1 MRPGASCS
9 STDSCIAHGGCLLD
23 QATINDHANTATT
36 TMMMMGGAGGE
47 TRKK

>member
-9 STDSCIAHGGCLLD
+9 SNDSCIVHGGCLLD
-23 QATINDHANTATT
+23 QATINDHHATTTT
-36 TMMMMGGAGGE
+36 TMMMGGE

>member
-9 STDSCIAHGGCLLD
+9 STDSCIMHGGSLLD
-23 QATINDHANTATT
+23 QATINDNATTTT
-36 TMMMMGGAGGE
+36 TMMMMGGE